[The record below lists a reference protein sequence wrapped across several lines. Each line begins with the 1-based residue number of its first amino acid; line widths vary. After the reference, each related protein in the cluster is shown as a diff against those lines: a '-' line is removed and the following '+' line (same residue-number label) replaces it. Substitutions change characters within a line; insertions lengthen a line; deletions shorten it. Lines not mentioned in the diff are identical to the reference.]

1 MYDNKIFFQCCVMV
15 YAIKYSSPDSYTKH
29 VPSEQEA
36 LCSEAQVFSS
46 RTAVLPKNIK
56 SSIQYVKISQT
67 GHKCILCWNSQV
79 KEGNYIKN

>member
-1 MYDNKIFFQCCVMV
+1 MCYLIF
-15 YAIKYSSPDSYTKH
+15 SSPDSYTKH

-56 SSIQYVKISQT
+56 
-67 GHKCILCWNSQV
+67 LQV
-79 KEGNYIKN
+79 YSMYKYHRQDIHVYFADTLKTRKETI